1 MRNQFSKSLYK
12 SVKKNSKIILLSGD
26 IGNRLFENLK
36 NINGGKNFINCGVA
50 EQNMVS
56 MAAGIGLSGLKPI
69 VYTITPFLIYRAF
82 EQIKIDI
89 CYNNSPVILVGTG
102 SGFSYSHL
110 GTTHHSLED
119 INLIRSLPDINIFTP
134 CDPLEVDFCLKE
146 ALKSK
151 NPSYIRLGKKGEPI
165 IHKNKNLLKVNKNTY
180 IQKGKDLIFFVCGPI
195 ITEAVKA
202 AKIIREKY
210 NLTSTIVSCK
220 SIEPFDFSK
229 LVHSFKYKFILT
241 LEEHGNVGGLSQII
255 NDYYLNKKIKAKII
269 NFNIKR
275 NFFHKIGSQDYLR
288 KVANI
293 DHLSILR
300 RIKQELA

>member
-1 MRNQFSKSLYK
+1 MRNQFATSLYK
-12 SVKKNSKIILLSGD
+12 SIKKNFKIVLLSGD
-26 IGNRLFENLK
+26 IGNKLFDNLK
-36 NINGGKNFINCGVA
+36 NINDGKNFINCGVA
-50 EQNMVS
+50 EQNMVG
-56 MAAGIGLSGLKPI
+56 MAAGMGLSGLKPI

-102 SGFSYSHL
+102 SGLSYSHL

-119 INLIRSLPDINIFTP
+119 ISLIRSLPDINIFTP

-146 ALKSK
+146 AFKSK

-165 IHKNKNLLKVNKNTY
+165 MHKNKNLLKVNKHTY
-180 IQKGKDLIFFVCGPI
+180 IQKGKDLIFFVSGPI
-195 ITEAVKA
+195 IIEAVKA
-202 AKIIREKY
+202 AKIIKEKH

-229 LVHSFKYKFILT
+229 LAHSFKYRFILT

-255 NDYYLNKKIKAKII
+255 NDYFLNKKIKAKII
-269 NFNIKR
+269 NFNVERK
-275 NFFHKIGSQDYLR
+275 FFHKIGSQNYLR
-288 KVANI
+288 NLANI
-293 DHLSILR
+293 DHLSILKR
-300 RIKQELA
+300 VKQELS